1 MCRIEKANLEDL
13 DEILRLQYLAYQSEA
28 ALFGNKDIPP
38 LKQKIDE
45 VTEEYEQGL
54 ILKMID
60 ENDVI
65 IGSVRAKEVDGT
77 VYIGK
82 LMVHPN
88 HRCKGHG
95 RRLLMEIERSYPGK
109 RYELFTSTRSKDN
122 IRLYKDNGYREFDQR
137 IVKDDL
143 IFVYMEK
150 TKSEVS
156 IRKLSAEERAS
167 ALDLAWRVFSEYESP
182 DYSKEGTLEFKKCL
196 HDEEYL
202 AGIEYY
208 GAFDGQRLI
217 GLVGIRSDRKHICF
231 FFVDGKYH
239 RQGIGTRLFKA
250 VCQEY
255 PDQTITLNSSP
266 YGVPFYHALGF
277 KDTDKEQTVN
287 GIRFTPM
294 RYEGFAE
301 DGD

>member
-137 IVKDDL
+137 VAGDDL
-143 IFVYMEK
+143 VFVYMEK

-167 ALDLAWRVFSEYESP
+167 AFDLAWRVFSEYESP

-208 GAFDGQRLI
+208 GAFDGDRLI

-277 KDTDKEQTVN
+277 TDTDKEQTVN
-287 GIRFTPM
+287 GIWFTPM
-294 RYEGFAE
+294 KYEDFAE

>member
-167 ALDLAWRVFSEYESP
+167 AFDLAWRVFSEYESP

-208 GAFDGQRLI
+208 GAFDGDRLI

-294 RYEGFAE
+294 RYGK
-301 DGD
+301 DMV

>member
-182 DYSKEGTLEFKKCL
+182 DYSKEGTEEFKKCL

-217 GLVGIRSDRKHICF
+217 GLVGIRSERKHICF

-255 PDQTITLNSSP
+255 PDHIITLNSSP

-294 RYEGFAE
+294 KYEGFAE